1 MPKKENILVLDL
13 GTYGIKGLA
22 VQRIADRYEV
32 VAYAMVRTR
41 GMDWSGLKDVVAL
54 RESIESVIM
63 ELEDEMGR
71 DFYQKVRIC
80 FSDSSYAVSMDT
92 KEVVLDSEN
101 PVEITQ
107 EIQEELLNNLGKE
120 SAFETDPTLMLHIF
134 PMQYVIDD
142 VKVVVNPLELEAK
155 KLAVEAFT
163 ATVSASRFNTMNQL
177 ISEFLPAVDS
187 EFVVPSLAAGYVVT
201 TEAERERGVFVLDF
215 GHSFVNVLGF
225 VNSIP
230 VFHETVPIGFRYVI
244 KDVSRVLNTSISE
257 AERII
262 TSKGF
267 ASMNPPDPSE
277 IVEYY
282 ALDGRTRRATTLR
295 ELAIIIYARTREIL
309 NKARRVAL
317 EAFSSLSRVYSEGV
331 PTSVVITGGGAKLPG
346 LTDTATDVFKSFVRI
361 GTANTG
367 SHIPIEGPDE
377 VINNSAYSAVIGA
390 LTVPTRAGMA
400 TPEKRRKKKRSSILD
415 FFRELFGWE

>member
-1 MPKKENILVLDL
+1 
-13 GTYGIKGLA
+13 
-22 VQRIADRYEV
+22 
-32 VAYAMVRTR
+32 
-41 GMDWSGLKDVVAL
+41 
-54 RESIESVIM
+54 
-63 ELEDEMGR
+63 
-71 DFYQKVRIC
+71 
-80 FSDSSYAVSMDT
+80 MDT

-142 VKVVVNPLELEAK
+142 AKVVVNPLELEAK

-177 ISEFLPAVDS
+177 ILEFLPAVDS
-187 EFVVPSLAAGYVVT
+187 EFVVPSLAAGYVTT

-277 IVEYY
+277 IVEF
-282 ALDGRTRRATTLR
+282 LNVDTDGDLTP
-295 ELAIIIYARTREIL
+295 
-309 NKARRVAL
+309 
-317 EAFSSLSRVYSEGV
+317 F
-331 PTSVVITGGGAKLPG
+331 IT
-346 LTDTATDVFKSFVRI
+346 
-361 GTANTG
+361 
-367 SHIPIEGPDE
+367 
-377 VINNSAYSAVIGA
+377 
-390 LTVPTRAGMA
+390 
-400 TPEKRRKKKRSSILD
+400 
-415 FFRELFGWE
+415 ELFGNYPNPFNPSTTISFQLNTENTEYTEIAIYNVKGQKIKRLINEQLPIGNHSTVWNGKDDNGKQVSSGIYLYNLIVDKKVVARSKMLLIK